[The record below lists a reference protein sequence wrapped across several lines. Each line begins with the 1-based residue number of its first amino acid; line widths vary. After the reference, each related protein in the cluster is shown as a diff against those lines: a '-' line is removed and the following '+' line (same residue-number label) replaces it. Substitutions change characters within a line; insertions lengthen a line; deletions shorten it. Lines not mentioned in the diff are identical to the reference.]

1 MKTHLLSIFF
11 CLLSYLCFS
20 QSKEDLQ
27 FAKLIA
33 VDTITDKNLIAEIQN
48 ENDFQNEH
56 FIIKDW
62 VDKNKFLQKALFCK
76 KGNAIIVYVLPNA
89 DGDSFDSFD
98 QSDNKGYVTYSTS
111 YSFGSRNHQETKGT
125 YYIIDLRNI
134 SVLAI
139 TKHLRTEDYDEDTQ
153 KNTDSSCSLEISL
166 KDQTLT
172 VIKTSTA
179 NKNYQEYFQE
189 DCYLQSGQYKIEE
202 GKLRLIS
209 PRVK

>member
-1 MKTHLLSIFF
+1 MKNFLLTL
-11 CLLSYLCFS
+11 CLILCPLLGFS
-20 QSKEDLQ
+20 QGKEDLT
-27 FAKLIA
+27 FARLVA
-33 VDTITDKNLIAEIQN
+33 VDTITDKKLIAEIQN
-48 ENDFQNEH
+48 DNDFQNEH

-76 KGNAIIVYVLPNA
+76 KGNSCIAYVLPNS
-89 DGDSFDSFD
+89 DGGSFESFD
-98 QSDNKGYVTYSTS
+98 QSDNKGYITYTTFYS
-111 YSFGSRNHQETKGT
+111 YGSRGHQESKGT
-125 YYIIDLRNI
+125 YYIIDLRTI
-134 SVLAI
+134 SVIAI
-139 TKHLRTEDYDEDTQ
+139 TNHLRTEDYDDDTQ
-153 KNTDSSCSLEISL
+153 KNTDSKCSLAITL

>member
-1 MKTHLLSIFF
+1 MKTLLFTIFFFLLSHIG
-11 CLLSYLCFS
+11 FS
-20 QSKEDLQ
+20 QAKEDLT
-27 FAKLIA
+27 FARLVA
-33 VDTITDKNLIAEIQN
+33 VDTITDKKVIAEIQN
-48 ENDFQNEH
+48 DNDFQNEH

-76 KGNAIIVYVLPNA
+76 KGNVVIVYVLPNA

-111 YSFGSRNHQETKGT
+111 NSFGSRNHQETKGT

-153 KNTDSSCSLEISL
+153 KNTDSSCSLEITL

-172 VIKTSTA
+172 VIKTATK
-179 NKNYQEYFQE
+179 NKAYKEYFE
-189 DCYLQSGQYKIEE
+189 KDCSLNNGEYKIEG
-202 GKLRLIS
+202 GKLVVVRKMI
-209 PRVK
+209 K